1 MDRRL
6 PATRG
11 GAARAS
17 GLTAG
22 ELATVVRR
30 ASQLD
35 AAGPDVHPDLDVAD
49 AREVLREAGVS
60 PAAAEQALAEWQAGE
75 LDVAAPP
82 PIVAPVRLSPVVVV
96 ERTVPLEP
104 AELRQTLDG
113 MLRRQWFTGGRSF
126 GPGTAEWLPRS
137 GMFADMRRRFDVRGT
152 LLLHEVNRL
161 RLEVQPGRSGSSSVR
176 LTADLGNLRS
186 RLVGSLVGLP
196 AAAGATVSL
205 IGIPTS
211 TPELIASGLP
221 IGLVV
226 AGGGYLSAA
235 RTLEKRKAHLEENL
249 HILLDR
255 AAPLV

>member
-6 PATRG
+6 PATRA
-11 GAARAS
+11 GAARPP
-17 GLTAG
+17 GLTAD
-22 ELATVVRR
+22 ELAAVVRR

-35 AAGPDVHPDLDVAD
+35 AVGPDIHPDLDVDD

-60 PAAAEQALAEWQAGE
+60 PASAEQALAEWRAGQ
-75 LDVAAPP
+75 LGVVAPP
-82 PIVAPVRLSPVVVV
+82 PITAPARLSPVVVV

-104 AELRQTLDG
+104 AELRQTLDR

-126 GPGTAEWLPRS
+126 GPATAEWLPRS

-152 LLLHEVNRL
+152 LLLHEVGRL
-161 RLEVQPGRSGSSSVR
+161 RLDVQPGRSGTSLVR

-186 RLVGSLVGLP
+186 RLVGSMVGLP

-205 IGIPTS
+205 VGIPTS
-211 TPELIASGLP
+211 APELIASGLP

-226 AGGGYLSAA
+226 AGGGYLGAS
-235 RTLEKRKAHLEENL
+235 RTLERRRAAIEENL

-255 AAPLV
+255 AAPLR